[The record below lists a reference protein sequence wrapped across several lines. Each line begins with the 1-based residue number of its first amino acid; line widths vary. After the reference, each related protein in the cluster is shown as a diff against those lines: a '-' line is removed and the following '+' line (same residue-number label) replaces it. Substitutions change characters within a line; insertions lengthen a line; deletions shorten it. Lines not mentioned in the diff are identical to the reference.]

1 MFTICVF
8 ICSTNLRTH
17 DSEKPTADKRPPVQA
32 MRSRDRGIAV
42 MMSVGWGRR
51 HICKW
56 GGRARTDS
64 KGSAFQDERTAC
76 QRDDH
81 RILEALNHIRYSGCS
96 YLHKMLMGH
105 ARGII
110 AGFAMC
116 FPTCQEAQS
125 FGGLVRT
132 MHACS
137 HSARIFVD
145 LLRRRARVA
154 QARQQRRGRGAG
166 PPLRA
171 GMVAGVFI
179 ACIIRSLCLFECPR
193 GHTNRGAVIHQ

>member
-1 MFTICVF
+1 M
-8 ICSTNLRTH
+8 
-17 DSEKPTADKRPPVQA
+17 Q
-32 MRSRDRGIAV
+32 
-42 MMSVGWGRR
+42 VGWA
-51 HICKW
+51 W
-56 GGRARTDS
+56 

-81 RILEALNHIRYSGCS
+81 RILEALNHIRYIGCS
-96 YLHKMLMGH
+96 YLHKMLMG
-105 ARGII
+105 RGGMI

-154 QARQQRRGRGAG
+154 QARQQRRGRGAA

-171 GMVAGVFI
+171 GMVVGVFI